1 MYSKNYLGAKIEEMI
16 YWNNN
21 HLSNEIIEKK
31 I

>member
-1 MYSKNYLGAKIEEMI
+1 MYSKNYLGVKIEETI
-16 YWNNN
+16 YRNNN